1 MFLFLPRVRDQLRPP
16 VPYTI
21 FSAALTCVTSE
32 YATCWQSHIA
42 VVATACGSQPYL
54 SAAKHRMLAQVLL
67 AGLRHG
73 DHSTS
78 IGSRHLLLA
87 DAVSRH
93 ERALRR
99 HGCCTCY
106 VWQTVALAAAI
117 DSPAMVWDGGAA
129 SSEPQAPAATLHMA
143 SVSELPSVS

>member
-1 MFLFLPRVRDQLRPP
+1 MQHVD
-16 VPYTI
+16 
-21 FSAALTCVTSE
+21 
-32 YATCWQSHIA
+32 SHIA

-54 SAAKHRMLAQVLL
+54 SAAKHWMLAQVLL
-67 AGLRHG
+67 AGLRQLRHG

-78 IGSRHLLLA
+78 ILSRHLLLA
-87 DAVSRH
+87 DAVSRQ

-106 VWQTVALAAAI
+106 VWQTIALAAAI

-129 SSEPQAPAATLHMA
+129 SSQPQAPAATLHIA
-143 SVSELPSVS
+143 SVSELSSVS